1 MKVDGSTSMQQI
13 QQIGW
18 QKVAD
23 QKQQKLVDAAKGKT
37 LQKIRE
43 EQQFEIYQ
51 AKGKRLE
58 MESVSLSK
66 RINVEV

>member
-1 MKVDGSTSMQQI
+1 MKVDGSTSIKQI

-23 QKQQKLVDAAKGKT
+23 QKQQKLADAAEGKT

-51 AKGKRLE
+51 AKGNRLE
-58 MESVSLSK
+58 MESVSVPK